1 MHIRMKSA
9 NAIAIRI
16 RQKNT
21 SERKRKERFI
31 VLTTSNKKEI
41 VYKWAWFKT
50 QVKMKGK
57 GKTSYCF
64 LEVFNLYYVFW
75 RCSCTNNFNIC
86 FIHIVFNLLPLI
98 SSLSIRLIDMP
109 LEAHVTN
116 LTSICSRFSA
126 DQLAAPQTFGV
137 SFTDQLAAPQTFG
150 VSFTDQLAAPQPF
163 GVSFTDQL
171 AATQTFGV
179 SFTDQLAAPHTF
191 GVSFTDL
198 LFTHVGLAYM
208 FLCIREILF
217 PTVCLFILEDEIKQW
232 QWFLKLKQVG
242 DIFHVS

>member
-137 SFTDQLAAPQTFG
+137 SFTDQLAAP
-150 VSFTDQLAAPQPF
+150 
-163 GVSFTDQL
+163 
-171 AATQTFGV
+171 
-179 SFTDQLAAPHTF
+179 HTF

>member
-1 MHIRMKSA
+1 MKSA

-31 VLTTSNKKEI
+31 VLTTSNKKDI

-86 FIHIVFNLLPLI
+86 FIHIAFNLLPLI
-98 SSLSIRLIDMP
+98 SSLSTWLIDMP

-126 DQLAAPQTFGV
+126 ADQLAAPQTFGV
-137 SFTDQLAAPQTFG
+137 SFTDQLTAPQTY
-150 VSFTDQLAAPQPF
+150 S
-163 GVSFTDQL
+163 
-171 AATQTFGV
+171 
-179 SFTDQLAAPHTF
+179 
-191 GVSFTDL
+191 VSFTDL